1 MQTHRY
7 LTPHRS
13 HSILRLIKENAR
25 ALALLAVFAVSAT
38 QAHAQGCVVAR
49 GGGANAITDG
59 DGYLDKGHWEVSFAF
74 RHFLS
79 SRHFVGDDE
88 QTQRAA
94 LHNEV
99 INHSNFAD
107 MAVTYAWSKRLDLT
121 VTVPGSWSD
130 RSQLAN
136 NVRIHTQAHGLGD
149 IRLSANFWVWDP
161 ETNPRGNLS
170 VGLGVK
176 FKTGDS
182 EAQDYFPRP
191 VNPSVGYVDSSIQPG
206 DGGTGGT
213 VELQGFYRLFG
224 NFSAYGNGF
233 YLFNPDERVE
243 ATGWSIPDQYMVRG
257 GVSYAV
263 PQVKGLSAS
272 LGLRNEG
279 VVAHDLF
286 GGSLGRRRPGFAVS
300 VEPGITFT
308 KSRYS
313 GTITVPVAIHRA
325 RVPSYGTLSGGDAA
339 FADYTFNASFSI
351 RL

>member
-1 MQTHRY
+1 MQPY
-7 LTPHRS
+7 
-13 HSILRLIKENAR
+13 SIQYSLVRFVKKYAG
-25 ALALLAVFAVSAT
+25 ALALAGIFAVSAS

-49 GGGANAITDG
+49 GGGANAIVDD
-59 DGYLDKGHWEVSFAF
+59 DGYLAKGHWELGFAY

-99 INHSNFAD
+99 INHSNFVD
-107 MAVTYAWSKRLDLT
+107 LSFTYAYTKRLTLT
-121 VTVPGSWSD
+121 LTVPGSWHD

-149 IRLSANFWVWDP
+149 IRLSANYWVWDP
-161 ETNPRGNLS
+161 DTHPRGNLS
-170 VGLGVK
+170 VGLGL
-176 FKTGDS
+176 KTKSGDS
-182 EAQDYFPRP
+182 EAQDYFNRP
-191 VNPSVGYVDSSIQPG
+191 VNPSIGYVDSSIQPG

-213 VELQGFYRLFG
+213 VELQGFYRLVSTL
-224 NFSAYGNGF
+224 SAYGNGF

-257 GVSYAV
+257 GLAYGVS
-263 PQVKGLSAS
+263 QVKGLSVS

-300 VEPGITFT
+300 VEPGVTYA
-308 KSRYS
+308 KGRYS
-313 GTITVPVAIHRA
+313 GTITFPVAIHRN
-325 RVPSYGTLSGGDAA
+325 RVVSYGAATAGDAA
-339 FADYTFNASFSI
+339 FADYTFNASFSV